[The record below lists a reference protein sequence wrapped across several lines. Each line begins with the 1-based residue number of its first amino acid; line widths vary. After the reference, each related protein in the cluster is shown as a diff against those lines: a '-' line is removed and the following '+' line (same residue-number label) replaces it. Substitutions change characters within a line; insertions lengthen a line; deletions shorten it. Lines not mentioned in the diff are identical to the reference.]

1 MFDVPLVQ
9 KISTG
14 VKSLFDKD
22 GVPPHRLPAASLET
36 VGGKTSQSSIFR
48 VEYSRFITMDTP
60 TIQRIFRDRHIL
72 VTNVPSTGAVAFD
85 REGLQ
90 MLADV
95 DELVTIQR

>member
-1 MFDVPLVQ
+1 
-9 KISTG
+9 
-14 VKSLFDKD
+14 
-22 GVPPHRLPAASLET
+22 
-36 VGGKTSQSSIFR
+36 
-48 VEYSRFITMDTP
+48 MDTP